1 MQKTL
6 AALALSFIFPAPCVI
21 AQGAAQQAILWVPAD
36 TAGAGQV
43 IAALELDGGLRLT
56 AALSSL
62 PKDLEERVK
71 KLEKEGRLELAL
83 RPAGDP
89 PLPLLY
95 YPAAAEVKW
104 SGKPSSATLP
114 TEQYFL
120 ALRLSL
126 ARDAALTTFK
136 KTPAGLVSPPGG
148 LAADYFPLAGALGVK
163 WLATGLL
170 AAGATREILIPGSG
184 AAAVLESGGIYAV
197 PFINFSTAA
206 ALRSP
211 AFTLFDETSSPDP
224 AALRAMLLAE
234 LKASVFQKRVTV
246 SEALKTAVSTAA
258 TPAEIAAAASPWAG
272 DYTPWASA
280 AVQAGALAA
289 LAQTRAGLMLHLN
302 AAQGNYAQAAPAFE
316 EYFSAENG
324 GKLRS
329 LASADAETASETEI
343 EIRNALGNAYR
354 LMQKPPPPWVF
365 SSLADAASGPA
376 QADKMQVTKLPGGFE
391 IKNVSRLPQPPAKTS
406 GLPGT
411 ADPNRIWKLD
421 GLRVESSTE
430 GIVFQFVPLALDN
443 AFKKNS
449 GFSHVR
455 LDLYIDV
462 NHRPRA
468 GMTRPLAGRPLR
480 LFPENAWEYALE
492 ATPSGAA
499 LYKTTPKGPVCVGA
513 LTAKAEAGRITVRVP
528 AALLKGNP
536 ALWSYAALMLAP
548 KDGGGLVITD
558 YIADEIANGYIYAVR
573 PGSR

>member
-1 MQKTL
+1 MQKLL
-6 AALALSFIFPAPCVI
+6 AALALSLLFPALL
-21 AQGAAQQAILWVPAD
+21 AAQQAVLWVPAD
-36 TAGAGQV
+36 ASGAEEV
-43 IAALELDGGLRLT
+43 IAALELDNSLRLT

-62 PKDLEERVK
+62 PKNLEERVK

-104 SGKPSSATLP
+104 TGKPSTATLP

-126 ARDAALTTFK
+126 ARDAALKAFK
-136 KTPAGLVSPPGG
+136 KAPSGLVGPPGV
-148 LAADYFPLAGALGVK
+148 LVADYFPLARALGIK
-163 WLATGLL
+163 WLATGPLSS
-170 AAGATREILIPGSG
+170 T
-184 AAAVLESGGIYAV
+184 AAAVLESGGVYAV
-197 PFINFSTAA
+197 PFIDFSTAPA
-206 ALRSP
+206 AGGP

-234 LKASVFQKRVTV
+234 LKASVPQKRVTV
-246 SEALKTAVSTAA
+246 SEALKTAVSTGA
-258 TPAEIAAAASPWAG
+258 TPAGIAAAASPWRG

-280 AVQAGALAA
+280 PVQAGALAA
-289 LAQTRAGLMLHLN
+289 LAQTRSDLMLHLN
-302 AAQGNYAQAAPAFE
+302 SAQGNYAQASPAFD

-324 GKLRS
+324 GKLRD
-329 LASADAETASETEI
+329 LASADAVTASETEI
-343 EIRNALGNAYR
+343 EIRSTLGNAYR
-354 LMQKPPPPWVF
+354 LIQKPPPPWAF

-376 QADKMQVTKLPGGFE
+376 QAEKMQISALPGGFE
-391 IKNVSRLPQPPAKTS
+391 IKNVSRPSQPPAKTP
-406 GLPGT
+406 GLPAA
-411 ADPNRIWKLD
+411 ADPNRIWKLA
-421 GLRVESSTE
+421 GFRVESSTE
-430 GIVFQFVPLALDN
+430 GIVFQFIPLAVDN
-443 AFKKNS
+443 AFKKPS

-468 GMTRPLAGRPLR
+468 GMTRLLEGRPLR

-492 ATPSGAA
+492 ATPAGAA
-499 LYKTTPKGPVCVGA
+499 LYKTTPKGPVRA
-513 LTAKAEAGRITVRVP
+513 AMLTAKEEDGSITVRVP

-548 KDGGGLVITD
+548 KDKGGLVITD
-558 YIADEIANGYIYAVR
+558 YIAEEIANGYIYAVR
-573 PGSR
+573 PGNK